1 MNKTSNKIRVLVADD
16 HDIVRYGICSV
27 LNSSR
32 DVEVIGEAST
42 GLEAFEKYEQ
52 LLPDVILLDI
62 SMPDMNGI
70 DATRTITSKYPGAKI
85 LILTMHLNE
94 EYLNQVLNAGAIGY
108 LLKNADIEEMLSG
121 IRLVAEGRQVFSDD
135 IARLMTEKYIRSA
148 QSGFEGKPV
157 GKPRLTRRET
167 EILQQIAEGKT
178 SQEIAEILFISP
190 RTVDTHRANLIQKLG
205 VKNSAGLVR
214 YAIERNLLGNQD

>member
-1 MNKTSNKIRVLVADD
+1 MKKIRVLVADD
-16 HDIVRYGICSV
+16 HDIVRYGICSA
-27 LNSSR
+27 LKSSA

-42 GLEAFEKYEQ
+42 GRQAADAYDQ
-52 LLPDVILLDI
+52 LKPDVVLLDI

-70 DATRTITSKYPGAKI
+70 EATREIIRKHPGAHV

-94 EYLNQVLNAGAIGY
+94 EYLNQVINAGALGY

-121 IRLVAEGRQVFSDD
+121 IRMVAKGKQVFSGE
-135 IARLMTEKYIRSA
+135 IARLMTEKYIRAA
-148 QSGFEGKPV
+148 QDGFDPAAVKA
-157 GKPRLTRRET
+157 PRLTRREK
-167 EILQQIAEGKT
+167 EILQKIAEGKT
-178 SQEIAEILFISP
+178 SQEIADILFISP

-214 YAIERNLLGNQD
+214 YAIERNLLSEEE

>member
-1 MNKTSNKIRVLVADD
+1 MSKIRVLVADD
-16 HDIVRYGICSV
+16 HDIVRFGICSA
-27 LNSSR
+27 LKTSA
-32 DVEVIGEAST
+32 DVEVVGEAST
-42 GLEAFEKYEQ
+42 GKQAATMYES
-52 LLPDVILLDI
+52 LKPDVVLLDI

-70 DATRTITSKYPGAKI
+70 EATRAIIKDHPGAQI

-94 EYLNQVLNAGAIGY
+94 EYLNQVINAGALGY

-121 IRLVAEGRQVFSDD
+121 VRMVADGKQVFSNE

-148 QSGFEGKPV
+148 QGSQDHKPV
-157 GKPRLTRRET
+157 NSPRLTRREK
-167 EILQQIAEGKT
+167 EILQKIAEGKT

-214 YAIERNLLGNQD
+214 YAIEKDLLSD